1 MKVNGH
7 ISNTLS
13 VQTGVPQES
22 VLGPL
27 LLFMFANDLMALEN
41 CYLHVFADNRPRL
54 LAVKTLISPPNLC
67 GKVSN

>member
-7 ISNTLS
+7 NSNTVS

-27 LLFMFANDLMALEN
+27 LFVMFANDLMALEN
-41 CYLHVFADNRPRL
+41 CYLFADNCLRL
-54 LAVKTLISPPNLC
+54 LAVKSLISPLNLC
-67 GKVSN
+67 GKLTN

>member
-1 MKVNGH
+1 MKVKGH
-7 ISNTLS
+7 NSNTVS

-27 LLFMFANDLMALEN
+27 LFVMFANDLMALEN
-41 CYLHVFADNRPRL
+41 CYLFADNCLRL